1 MDGNG
6 RFVVRPISGSQR
18 SAAIWQDQ
26 NKPESAITMCMTE
39 NGEAFTLE
47 RVMPAGDGYLRR
59 KVMRMGSVWWF
70 PLMPLSTNGR

>member
-6 RFVVRPISGSQR
+6 RFVVRPIGGSQR

-26 NKPESAITMCMTE
+26 NKPEAAIAMRMTE
-39 NGEAFTLE
+39 NGEAFALE
-47 RVMPAGDGYLRR
+47 WVMLAGDGYLRR

-70 PLMPLSTNGR
+70 PSIGSITTN